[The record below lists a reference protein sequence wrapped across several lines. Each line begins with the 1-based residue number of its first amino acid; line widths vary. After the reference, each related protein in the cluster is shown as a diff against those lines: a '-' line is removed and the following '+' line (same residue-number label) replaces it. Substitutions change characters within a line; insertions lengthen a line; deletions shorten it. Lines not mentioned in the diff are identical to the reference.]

1 MKKKTRIIGSIS
13 ALAISMAMLTCGV
26 LAASQ
31 VSLDVTSNVSFEA
44 KGVYVKV
51 NGQIQKGASTGSLA
65 DAVDTTGTDYK
76 YIGYSYDAVTEQ
88 TETGQTA
95 TTFDDTPV
103 GTASN
108 GTMTA
113 WSIGTIEFD
122 ETNKV
127 IRYNFTFTNYSEFP
141 VNATIVN
148 YSTADGSTP
157 ALTTAL
163 DSFGED
169 VTAEESVEGG
179 VIQIPEKNGEQPGKA
194 TYTITLT
201 LNNFSSSL
209 SQPIALNFEFTKLE
223 TIADYLTWVEDDTDT
238 ETPNDGYWTLTMGEY
253 EDPTTHKITPLV
265 WRMVLKENE
274 EGTDVESVAN
284 YTQDTVLNGS
294 YYFLLDTYIE
304 DVFVCSFENNY
315 TDSDPYPRLDEYE
328 NTVNVNDYAV
338 SNIREY
344 LTGTDVYR
352 GLTSSG
358 SNRIPA
364 LATRQEKEENFLD
377 VFNIT
382 SSPVYSMIEGRTLS
396 DLYSRMRGGT
406 SGSAVTFDTDVENGV
421 GELAGINPD
430 TTKDKLW
437 LLSIY
442 EASKI
447 TMTQGT
453 GSDSGARS
461 WDAFY
466 WLRSPFVVGTY
477 NVYFVRANGGIGY
490 TYNAFNTNCA
500 RPAFKISIN

>member
-88 TETGQTA
+88 TESGQTA

-108 GTMTA
+108 GTMTG

-163 DSFGED
+163 ASFGED

-179 VIQIPEKNGEQPGKA
+179 VIQIPALSDSTPGTA
-194 TYTITLT
+194 NYTITLT

-238 ETPNDGYWTLTMGEY
+238 ETLNDGYWTLTMGEY
-253 EDPTTHKITPLV
+253 EGAPLV

-284 YTQDTVLNGS
+284 YTQNTTLSGS
-294 YYFLLDTYIE
+294 YYFLLDTYKAN
-304 DVFVCSFENNY
+304 VFDCSFENNY
-315 TDSDPYPRLDEYE
+315 TSSYPFPRLDEYKS
-328 NTVNVNDYAV
+328 TVNVNDYAV

-352 GLTSSG
+352 GYTSSG
-358 SNRIPA
+358 SDIIQA
-364 LATRQEKEENFLD
+364 LATGQDKEENFLD

-396 DLYSRMRGGT
+396 DLYSRMRGDT
-406 SGSAVTFDTDVENGV
+406 SGTEVTFDTDVENGV
-421 GELAGINPD
+421 GELAGIDPN
-430 TTKDKLW
+430 TTKDKFW
-437 LLSIY
+437 LLSYY

-453 GSDSGARS
+453 DVDSGERS
-461 WDAFY
+461 WGYDY
-466 WLRSPFVVGTY
+466 WLRSPTSS
-477 NVYFVRANGGIGY
+477 NTRSVYAVHASGQIY
-490 TYNAFNTNCA
+490 LNTGASNTFCA

>member
-88 TETGQTA
+88 TETGTTA
-95 TTFDDTPV
+95 TTYDDTPV
-103 GTASN
+103 GTESN
-108 GTMTA
+108 GTMTG
-113 WSIGTIEFD
+113 WNIGEIAFD

-163 DSFGED
+163 ASLGED
-169 VTAEESVEGG
+169 VTAQESVTGG
-179 VIQIPEKNGEQPGKA
+179 VIQIPALSDSTPGTA
-194 TYTITLT
+194 NYTITLT

-209 SQPIALNFEFTKLE
+209 SQPIALNFEFKE
-223 TIADYLTWVEDDTDT
+223 APSVADYLKWDE
-238 ETPNDGYWTLTMGEY
+238 NGYWTLTMGEY
-253 EDPTTHKITPLV
+253 QGTPLK

-274 EGTDVESVAN
+274 EETDVESVAN
-284 YTQDTVLNGS
+284 YVETTPLQGT
-294 YYFLLDTYIE
+294 YYFLLDTYIAN
-304 DVFVCSFENNY
+304 VFNCSFENNF
-315 TDSDPYPRLDEYE
+315 TNSGSYPRLDEYV
-328 NTVNVNDYAV
+328 NKVNVNDYAV

-344 LTGTDVYR
+344 LTGINVSR
-352 GLTSSG
+352 GSTSSG

-364 LATRQEKEENFLD
+364 LATGQKNEENFLD

-396 DLYSRMRGGT
+396 DLYSRMSGDT
-406 SGSAVTFDTDVENGV
+406 SGTEVTFDTDVKNGV
-421 GELAGINPD
+421 ETKGVAGINPD

-437 LLSIY
+437 LLSYY
-442 EASKI
+442 EAYK
-447 TMTQGT
+447 
-453 GSDSGARS
+453 SGVRS
-461 WDAFY
+461 WDANY
-466 WLRSPFVVGTY
+466 WLRSPNSSYT
-477 NVYFVRANGGIGY
+477 NHVYFVTASGYIGTKHNAY
-490 TYNAFNTNCA
+490 PTYCA
-500 RPAFKISIN
+500 RPAFKISIT

>member
-31 VSLDVTSNVSFEA
+31 VSLDVTSSVSFEA

-88 TETGQTA
+88 TETGTTA

-108 GTMTA
+108 DTMTA

-163 DSFGED
+163 ASFGED

-179 VIQIPEKNGEQPGKA
+179 VIQIPALSDSTPGTA

-209 SQPIALNFEFTKLE
+209 SQPIALNFEFTE
-223 TIADYLTWVEDDTDT
+223 YFPSVTDYLEWDE
-238 ETPNDGYWTLTMGEY
+238 NGYWTLTMGEY
-253 EDPTTHKITPLV
+253 QGTPLK

-284 YTQDTVLNGS
+284 YVETTPLQGT
-294 YYFLLDTYIE
+294 YYFLLDTYIAN
-304 DVFVCSFENNY
+304 VFECSFENNF
-315 TDSDPYPRLDEYE
+315 TLTSPYPRLDEYKS
-328 NTVNVNDYAV
+328 TVNVNDYAV

-352 GLTSSG
+352 GYTSSG

-364 LATRQEKEENFLD
+364 KGIGQEKEENFLD

-382 SSPVYSMIEGRTLS
+382 SSPVYSMIEGRSLS
-396 DLYSRMRGGT
+396 ELYSRMRDDK
-406 SGSAVTFDTDVENGV
+406 SGAAVTFDTDVKNGV
-421 GELAGINPD
+421 GELAGIDPD

-437 LLSIY
+437 LLSYY
-442 EASKI
+442 EAYKI
-447 TMTQGT
+447 TGRI
-453 GSDSGARS
+453 SANSGVRS
-461 WDAFY
+461 WGYTY
-466 WLRSPFVVGTY
+466 WLRSPYSSNTNDVNYVNPSGS
-477 NVYFVRANGGIGY
+477 IGY
-490 TYNAFNTNCA
+490 SKFAYNTYCA
-500 RPAFKISIN
+500 RPAFKISIS

>member
-88 TETGQTA
+88 TEIGTTA

-103 GTASN
+103 GTESN
-108 GTMTA
+108 GTMTG
-113 WSIGTIEFD
+113 WNIGEIAFD

-163 DSFGED
+163 ASLGED
-169 VTAEESVEGG
+169 VTAQESVTGG
-179 VIQIPEKNGEQPGKA
+179 VIQIPALSDSTPGTA
-194 TYTITLT
+194 NYTITLT

-209 SQPIALNFEFTKLE
+209 SQPIALNFEFKEAPSVT
-223 TIADYLTWVEDDTDT
+223 DYLKWDE
-238 ETPNDGYWTLTMGEY
+238 NGYWTLTMGEY
-253 EDPTTHKITPLV
+253 QGTPLK

-274 EGTDVESVAN
+274 EGTDVSSVAN

-294 YYFLLDTYIE
+294 YYFLLDTYIAN
-304 DVFVCSFENNY
+304 VFNCSFENNF
-315 TDSDPYPRLDEYE
+315 TNSGSYPRLDEYV
-328 NTVNVNDYAV
+328 NKVNVNDYAV

-344 LTGTDVYR
+344 LTGINVSR
-352 GLTSSG
+352 GSTSSG

-364 LATRQEKEENFLD
+364 LATGQEKGENFLD

-396 DLYSRMRGGT
+396 DLYSRMSGDT
-406 SGSAVTFDTDVENGV
+406 SGTEVTFDTDVKNGV
-421 GELAGINPD
+421 ETKGVAGIDPD

-437 LLSIY
+437 LLSYY
-442 EASKI
+442 EAYK
-447 TMTQGT
+447 
-453 GSDSGARS
+453 SGVRS
-461 WDAFY
+461 WDANY
-466 WLRSPFVVGTY
+466 WLRSPNSSYT
-477 NVYFVRANGGIGY
+477 NHVYFVTASGYIGTKHNAY
-490 TYNAFNTNCA
+490 PTYCA

>member
-31 VSLDVTSNVSFEA
+31 VSLDVTSSVSFEA

-88 TETGQTA
+88 TETGTTA

-108 GTMTA
+108 GTMTG

-163 DSFGED
+163 AAFGED
-169 VTAEESVEGG
+169 VTVEESVTGG
-179 VIQIPEKNGEQPGKA
+179 VIEIPEKNGEQPGMA

-209 SQPIALNFEFTKLE
+209 SQPIALNFEFTE
-223 TIADYLTWVEDDTDT
+223 YFPSVTDYLEWDE
-238 ETPNDGYWTLTMGEY
+238 NGYWTLTMGEY
-253 EDPTTHKITPLV
+253 QGTPLK

-274 EGTDVESVAN
+274 EGTDVSSVAN
-284 YTQDTVLNGS
+284 YTQNTTLSGS

-304 DVFVCSFENNY
+304 DVFKCSFENNY
-315 TDSDPYPRLDEYE
+315 TNSSPYPRLDEYV
-328 NTVNVNDYAV
+328 NKVNVNDYAV

-344 LTGTDVYR
+344 LTGINVSR
-352 GLTSSG
+352 GSTSSG

-364 LATRQEKEENFLD
+364 LATGQEKEENFLD

-382 SSPVYSMIEGRTLS
+382 SSPVYSLIEGRSLS
-396 DLYSRMRGGT
+396 ELYSRMAGGT
-406 SGSAVTFDTDVENGV
+406 LGTEVKFDADVENGV
-421 GELAGINPD
+421 GELAGIDPD

-437 LLSIY
+437 LLSYY

-447 TMTQGT
+447 TITQGT
-453 GSDSGARS
+453 AADSGARS
-461 WDAFY
+461 WGEKY
-466 WLRSPFVVGTY
+466 WLRSPNSSYTY
-477 NVYFVRANGGIGY
+477 SVYFVYASGNIGL
-490 TYNAFNTNCA
+490 TLAYNALCA
-500 RPAFKISIN
+500 RPAFKISIT

>member
-88 TETGQTA
+88 TETGTTA
-95 TTFDDTPV
+95 TTYDDTPV
-103 GTASN
+103 GTESN
-108 GTMTA
+108 GTMTG
-113 WSIGTIEFD
+113 WNIGEIAFD

-179 VIQIPEKNGEQPGKA
+179 VIQIPALSDSTPGTA
-194 TYTITLT
+194 NYTITLT

-209 SQPIALNFEFTKLE
+209 SQPIALNFEFKE
-223 TIADYLTWVEDDTDT
+223 APPSARDYLTWVADDTDT

-253 EDPTTHKITPLV
+253 QGTPLK
-265 WRMVLKENE
+265 WRMVLKEE
-274 EGTDVESVAN
+274 ENNDVRSVAN
-284 YTQDTVLNGS
+284 YKQDTALSGS
-294 YYFLLDTYIE
+294 YYFLLDTYKAN
-304 DVFVCSFENNY
+304 VFNCSFENNF
-315 TDSDPYPRLDEYE
+315 THSSPYPRLDEYKS
-328 NTVNVNDYAV
+328 TVNVNDYAV

-352 GLTSSG
+352 GSTSSG
-358 SNRIPA
+358 SNYKPA
-364 LATRQEKEENFLD
+364 LATGQTEPENFLD

-382 SSPVYSMIEGRTLS
+382 SSPVYSMIEGRSLS
-396 DLYSRMRGGT
+396 DLYSRMAKDT
-406 SGSAVTFDTDVENGV
+406 SGSAVEFDTDVENGV
-421 GELAGINPD
+421 EGVTGIDPD

-437 LLSIY
+437 LLSYY
-442 EASKI
+442 EAYKI
-447 TMTQGT
+447 AGNTS
-453 GSDSGARS
+453 SDSGARS
-461 WDAFY
+461 WDAIY
-466 WLRSPFVVGTY
+466 WLRSPYSYVTYHVHYVNASGFIGNYNIAYGTY
-477 NVYFVRANGGIGY
+477 
-490 TYNAFNTNCA
+490 CA
-500 RPAFKISIN
+500 RPAFKISIT

>member
-31 VSLDVTSNVSFEA
+31 VSLDVTSSVSFEA

-127 IRYNFTFTNYSEFP
+127 IRYSFTFTNYSEFP

-163 DSFGED
+163 ASFGED
-169 VTAEESVEGG
+169 VTAEESVTGG
-179 VIQIPEKNGEQPGKA
+179 VIEIPEKNGEQPGRA

-253 EDPTTHKITPLV
+253 QGTPLK
-265 WRMVLKENE
+265 WRMVLKEKDN
-274 EGTDVESVAN
+274 DVSSVAN
-284 YTQDTVLNGS
+284 YTQDTALSGS
-294 YYFLLDTYIE
+294 YYFLLDTYKAN
-304 DVFVCSFENNY
+304 VFNCSFENNY
-315 TDSDPYPRLDEYE
+315 TPSGSHPRLDEYKS
-328 NTVNVNDYAV
+328 TVNVNDYAV

-352 GLTSSG
+352 GFTSSG
-358 SNRIPA
+358 SNYIPA
-364 LATRQEKEENFLD
+364 LITGQTEPENFLD

-382 SSPVYSMIEGRTLS
+382 SSPVYSLIEGRSLS
-396 DLYSRMRGGT
+396 DLYSRMAGGT
-406 SGSAVTFDTDVENGV
+406 MDSGTLGTAVDFDTDVENGV
-421 GELAGINPD
+421 GELAGIDPD

-437 LLSIY
+437 LLSYY

-453 GSDSGARS
+453 AADSGARS
-461 WDAFY
+461 WGYTY
-466 WLRSPFVVGTY
+466 WLRSPSSSYTY
-477 NVYFVRANGGIGY
+477 NVHCVGASGSIGS
-490 TYNAFNTNCA
+490 TYNAYNAYCA